1 LQPVTSIHLHSNY
14 FDEIE
19 ANSNVATIYI
29 FSITAFLILFIAC
42 INYVNISLALS
53 NKRSKEIGVR
63 KILGAS
69 KQQVIFQFI
78 IESFVHLSIA
88 IVFSAALLQLGLPIF
103 NQVTEKALTLANNK
117 YLILLFPAIAA
128 LGLMSALYPALVL
141 SKFNPILALKN
152 TISAGALKTSSF
164 RKALL
169 IFQFSIAVVL
179 LVCTGVVFLQLSFIR
194 NKNLGF
200 AKEQVVVLPLRSPD
214 TQLQYPVLK
223 QELLMNPNVLKVS
236 ASHSV
241 PGDEINEGIYRS
253 TSALGGNNDALD
265 FVSNTLFV
273 DEDYLDLMNIKV
285 VAGRRFSKINR
296 ASDVSNAVIINQ
308 AAAKKLGWQSPEEA
322 IGKTIEYFVSRQ
334 RGFLPA
340 QVVGV
345 VSDFHY
351 QSLRSAIEP
360 LIVRL
365 ANEDSVP
372 TNYLSTITNLSIKI
386 RGTNVRQTIAE
397 LKNAWQKVNSSY
409 PFEYTFLDDRLRK
422 LYSSDEKLG
431 QVFSKFSFIVLFITA
446 IGLFGISIL
455 TIEQRTKEIGVR
467 KVLGANVTE
476 IVALLSKDFL
486 KLVAFAVIIASPIAW
501 YAMHEWLQSFA
512 YRTNIS
518 WVVFAITALIAFGIA
533 SITIGFQAIKAAIAN
548 PVKSLRTE

>member
-1 LQPVTSIHLHSNY
+1 
-14 FDEIE
+14 
-19 ANSNVATIYI
+19 
-29 FSITAFLILFIAC
+29 
-42 INYVNISLALS
+42 
-53 NKRSKEIGVR
+53 
-63 KILGAS
+63 
-69 KQQVIFQFI
+69 
-78 IESFVHLSIA
+78 
-88 IVFSAALLQLGLPIF
+88 
-103 NQVTEKALTLANNK
+103 
-117 YLILLFPAIAA
+117 
-128 LGLMSALYPALVL
+128 
-141 SKFNPILALKN
+141 
-152 TISAGALKTSSF
+152 
-164 RKALL
+164 
-169 IFQFSIAVVL
+169 
-179 LVCTGVVFLQLSFIR
+179 
-194 NKNLGF
+194 
-200 AKEQVVVLPLRSPD
+200 
-214 TQLQYPVLK
+214 
-223 QELLMNPNVLKVS
+223 
-236 ASHSV
+236 
-241 PGDEINEGIYRS
+241 
-253 TSALGGNNDALD
+253 
-265 FVSNTLFV
+265 
-273 DEDYLDLMNIKV
+273 MNIKV

-345 VSDFHY
+345 MSDFHY

-397 LKNAWQKVNSSY
+397 FKNAWQKINSSY

-431 QVFSKFSFIVLFITA
+431 QVFSKFSYIVLFITA